1 MGRMGRRIAIVVAV
15 ILAAAAGAAI
25 YFAYFRYAPV
35 VKVTAAIVAPVSETV
50 YGSGTVEPMQ
60 WAKVVPLE
68 RRRLVKL
75 CRCEGQTVKKDQ
87 VLGQQDDAEER
98 SQLDELTV
106 RHDQLVRDLQRAD
119 DDHKHNKIS
128 DAEYEQRQTA
138 VNESQSRIAAQKA
151 RLDALVLRA
160 PMDGMVLRRDGE
172 VGEIAGPTEVLFRV
186 GNPSPLQVSAEINE
200 EEITKIA
207 VGQTAYLANE
217 AFPDQALRAKVSQI
231 TPQGDPTKKTF
242 RVYLLLPADTP
253 LRIGMTVEIN
263 IVFREKADAI
273 LVPNEAVLNNAIEVV
288 EGGRIRR
295 VPVSLGVHGSRAVEV
310 IGDVSPGALVVTP
323 ARVDLKTGSRV
334 RSDTPAKLTADAPSS
349 SAHPAADDN
358 TSPASSGP
366 LDLGARSVDIAISS
380 ALTAHIQ
387 SIVNDARKAAS
398 KPDAR

>member
-1 MGRMGRRIAIVVAV
+1 MGRRIAIVVIV
-15 ILAAAAGAAI
+15 ILAVVAGAAT
-25 YFAYFRYAPV
+25 YFSYFRYAPV
-35 VKVTAAIVAPVSETV
+35 VKVTAAIVGPVAETV
-50 YGSGTVEPMQ
+50 YGSGTIEPVQ

-68 RRRLVKL
+68 RRRLIQL
-75 CRCEGQTVKKDQ
+75 CRCEGLAVKKDQ
-87 VLGQQDDAEER
+87 VLGQQDNAEER

-106 RHDQLVRDLQRAD
+106 RHEQLVRDLQRAD

-128 DAEYEQRQTA
+128 DAEHEQRQTA

-172 VGEIAGPTEVLFRV
+172 VGEIAGPTEVLFWV
-186 GNPSPLQVSAEINE
+186 GNPSPLQVIADINE
-200 EEITKIA
+200 EEIPKIA
-207 VGQTAYLANE
+207 VGQAAYLANE
-217 AFPDQALRAKVSQI
+217 AFPGQALRASVSQI

-242 RVYLLLPADTP
+242 RVFLLLPAGTP

-263 IVFREKADAI
+263 IVFREKAEAT
-273 LVPNEAVLNNAIEVV
+273 LVPNEAVVNKAIEVV
-288 EGGRIRR
+288 EDGRIRR

-323 ARVDLKTGSRV
+323 ARMDLKNGSRV
-334 RSDTPAKLTADAPSS
+334 RNDTPIKLASDATNNSTRPVSND
-349 SAHPAADDN
+349 SAN
-358 TSPASSGP
+358 SASSGP
-366 LDLGARSVDIAISS
+366 LDLESKSVDMAISS

-398 KPDAR
+398 N

>member
-1 MGRMGRRIAIVVAV
+1 MGKMGRRIAIAFTI

-25 YFAYFRYAPV
+25 YFSFFRYDPV
-35 VKVTAAIVAPVSETV
+35 VKVTAAVVAPVSETV
-50 YGSGTVEPMQ
+50 YGSGTVEPVQ

-75 CRCEGQTVKKDQ
+75 CRCEGLSVKKDQ
-87 VLGQQDDAEER
+87 VLGQQDDAQER

-106 RHDQLVRDLQRAD
+106 RHDQLVRDLQRAE

-138 VNESQSRIAAQKA
+138 VNESQSRIAAQKS

-186 GNPSPLQVSAEINE
+186 GNPSPLQVTAEINE

-207 VGQTAYLANE
+207 VGQAAYLANE
-217 AFPDQALRAKVSQI
+217 AFPGQALRASVSQI

-263 IVFREKADAI
+263 VVFREKADAI
-273 LVPNEAVLNNAIEVV
+273 LVPNEAVVNNAIEVV
-288 EGGRIRR
+288 EEGRIRR
-295 VPVSLGVHGSRAVEV
+295 VPVSLGIHGSRAVEV

-323 ARVDLKTGSRV
+323 ARMDLKSGSRV
-334 RSDTPAKLTADAPSS
+334 RSDTPTRVASDPTIS
-349 SAHPAADDN
+349 SARPASEVNAN
-358 TSPASSGP
+358 PASSGP
-366 LDLGARSVDIAISS
+366 LDLAAKSVDIAISS

-387 SIVNDARKAAS
+387 SIVGDARKAAS
-398 KPDAR
+398 NTDAR

>member
-1 MGRMGRRIAIVVAV
+1 MVGMSRRIAIAFAV
-15 ILAAAAGAAI
+15 ILTAAAGAAI
-25 YFAYFRYAPV
+25 YFSYFRAAPV

-50 YGSGTVEPMQ
+50 YGSGTIEPVQ

-68 RRRLVKL
+68 RRRLVQL
-75 CRCEGQTVKKDQ
+75 CRCEGLSVKKDQ

-98 SQLDELTV
+98 SQRDELTV
-106 RHDQLVRDLQRAD
+106 RHQQLVRDLQRAE

-138 VNESQSRIAAQKA
+138 VNESQSRIAAQNA

-172 VGEIAGPTEVLFRV
+172 VGEIAGPTEVLFWV
-186 GNPSPLQVSAEINE
+186 GNPSPLQVVADINE

-207 VGQTAYLANE
+207 VGQAAYLASE
-217 AFPDQALRAKVSQI
+217 AFPGQALRASVSQL

-263 IVFREKADAI
+263 IVFREKAQAT
-273 LVPNEAVLNNAIEVV
+273 LVQNEAVVNNTIEIV
-288 EGGRIRR
+288 EDSRIRR
-295 VPVSLGVHGSRAVEV
+295 VPVSLGVQGSRAVEV
-310 IGDVSPGALVVTP
+310 IGDVAPGALVVTP
-323 ARVDLKTGSRV
+323 ARMDLKDGSRV
-334 RSDTPAKLTADAPSS
+334 RSDTPTRLASDATNSS
-349 SAHPAADDN
+349 PRPAAEDN
-358 TSPASSGP
+358 ANSASSGP
-366 LDLGARSVDIAISS
+366 MDLAAKSVDIAISS

-387 SIVNDARKAAS
+387 SIVNDARKAA
-398 KPDAR
+398 P